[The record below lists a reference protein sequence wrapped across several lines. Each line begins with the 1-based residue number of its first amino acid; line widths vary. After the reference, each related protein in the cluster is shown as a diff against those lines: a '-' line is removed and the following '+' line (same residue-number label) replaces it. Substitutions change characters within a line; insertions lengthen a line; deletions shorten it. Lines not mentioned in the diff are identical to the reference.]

1 MKFRMI
7 NFGYKMENGIIKV
20 ASDEAIVVAE
30 IFSRYGQGEILKS
43 IADDLTRRRI
53 VYNKD
58 NQTWNKSMISRI
70 IENRRYIGDE
80 GYPGIIAEEDY
91 VRANNLK
98 CQKAIKKAT
107 YSPEIEY
114 LKSHLRCTQCGHKMY
129 RHATW
134 STREKWFCKNGC
146 QNDIYIGDQELF
158 VAICNTLVE
167 AKFTR
172 NYILKNNCSPTFSPS
187 LDVIR
192 QTNDINRLLEQ
203 PDVQFNTMKKMI
215 FRCVEMKFAC
225 CSYDEG
231 IAHSEYIN
239 NSLEEWESTHKINV
253 SLLKN
258 IVKDMELEKEGTI
271 SITLI
276 NNARICGRR

>member
-1 MKFRMI
+1 MI
-7 NFGYKMENGIIKV
+7 NFGYKMENGTIKV
-20 ASDEAIVVAE
+20 ASDEAIIVAE

-53 VYNKD
+53 VYNND
-58 NQTWNKSMISRI
+58 NQTWNKSMIARI

-114 LKSHLRCTQCGHKMY
+114 LKSHLRCAQCGYKMY

-146 QNDIYIGDQELF
+146 QNDIYIGVPAIINSEGVRELLMLDL
-158 VAICNTLVE
+158 NE
-167 AKFTR
+167 EEQAK
-172 NYILKNNCSPTFSPS
+172 
-187 LDVIR
+187 LDNSCKLI
-192 QTNDINRLLEQ
+192 
-203 PDVQFNTMKKMI
+203 K
-215 FRCVEMKFAC
+215 EMREK
-225 CSYDEG
+225 SIDK
-231 IAHSEYIN
+231 II
-239 NSLEEWESTHKINV
+239 EE
-253 SLLKN
+253 
-258 IVKDMELEKEGTI
+258 
-271 SITLI
+271 
-276 NNARICGRR
+276 